1 MCTNEHRR
9 AGSSHTVA
17 MCLVSWAM
25 TFPMTTPLGKL
36 VHVVS
41 RSFRRVGLV
50 AIILLASWPV
60 AAADLGTYRDFKIGA
75 STGDVAARSSTPERD
90 LKTLHARPALLQE
103 LSWRPRYAIG
113 RNPAE
118 PDSVSQIVFSFI
130 DNQLFR
136 MAIDYDRSTTEGL
149 TKDDMIA
156 SLSAIYGARSTRP
169 PAASR
174 PVFDSLDA
182 LTVLATWRQDDVTL
196 TLNQS
201 AYRGGFSLV
210 ITSIPLETLARKA
223 QAAAVVIDTR
233 EAPVRE
239 AARAKEQADAAQA
252 AAEKTRA
259 TNKATFKP

>member
-1 MCTNEHRR
+1 
-9 AGSSHTVA
+9 
-17 MCLVSWAM
+17 
-25 TFPMTTPLGKL
+25 
-36 VHVVS
+36 
-41 RSFRRVGLV
+41 
-50 AIILLASWPV
+50 V

-75 STGDVAARSSTPERD
+75 STADVAARTSTPERD

-103 LSWRPRYAIG
+103 LSWQPRYTIG

-118 PDSVSQIVFSFI
+118 HDSVAQIVFSFI

-156 SLSAIYGARSTRP
+156 SLSAIYGPRSTRP
-169 PAASR
+169 PAVSR
-174 PVFDSLDA
+174 PAFDNLDA
-182 LTVLATWRQDDVTL
+182 QTVLATWRQDDMTL

-210 ITSIPLETLARKA
+210 ITSIPRETLARKA
-223 QAAAVVIDTR
+223 QAAAVIIDTR

-252 AAEKTRA
+252 AAEKTRT